1 MFRTPYLIATSVAT
15 LLVAS
20 VPSFGQSPTPA
31 GGRVIIVKLVVKTGA
46 MPYVFEPAN
55 ITAER
60 GDTLRFVDEA
70 NVPHDVH
77 FESHP
82 AGAKLG
88 AATVSPYL
96 TTTGQTYDVVI
107 DARFTDGKY
116 KFVCDPHEMLGMRGT
131 LTIEERT
138 VASHSIK

>member
-1 MFRTPYLIATSVAT
+1 MLWMSRPVLESSTSSSNCRTSLRPT
-15 LLVAS
+15 LVAHKL
-20 VPSFGQSPTPA
+20 
-31 GGRVIIVKLVVKTGA
+31 KLVVKTGA

>member
-20 VPSFGQSPTPA
+20 VPSFGQSATPA
-31 GGRVIIVKLVVKTGA
+31 GGRVIIVKLVVKAGA
-46 MPYVFEPAN
+46 VPYVFEPAN

-60 GDTLRFVDEA
+60 GDTLRFVNEA
-70 NVPHDVH
+70 DVPHDVH

-88 AATVSPYL
+88 ATTVGPYL
-96 TTTGQTYDVVI
+96 TTKGQTYDVVV

-116 KFVCDPHEMLGMRGT
+116 AFVCDPHEMLGMRGT
-131 LTIEERT
+131 LTINERSI
-138 VASHSIK
+138 AGRSIK